1 MADLS
6 SVSHPAAPCA
16 GALGMPLAT
25 LSAYSAEALSSTAL
39 RTAAMFLA
47 VASSSAPMRVPAI
60 SAGSPAS
67 TTALC
72 AVASLSPLS
81 ASSALLVRDWMA
93 SSCSALSLASS
104 SICALRRAFAW
115 SSLSALTSASCLA
128 RTSPMRLE
136 IISSSAL
143 CWSSVKV
150 TCCGRSCAC
159 AWSGSA
165 AWPCPGS

>member
-6 SVSHPAAPCA
+6 SDSHPVPGWD
-16 GALGMPLAT
+16 GALGTPLAT
-25 LSAYSAEALSSTAL
+25 FSAYSAEAFSSTAL
-39 RTAAMFLA
+39 RTAAMLRA

-128 RTSPMRLE
+128 RTSPMRLP
-136 IISSSAL
+136 IISSSAF

-150 TCCGRSCAC
+150 TCCGWAGAGAC
-159 AWSGSA
+159 SGA
-165 AWPCPGS
+165 ASWPFPGS